1 MSSKAREE
9 GLMRAKSGVLSGSI
23 LTLLSAIPALAVT
36 TTDLS
41 SITPQQLAQLL
52 AGPGVTV
59 SNVTFTGATVA
70 GGSFSGGLADGLG
83 IDSGVILSSG
93 DIANAAGPN
102 NSPGTT
108 TANGTPGDANLNVI
122 VGAGHATEDAAV
134 LEF

>member
-1 MSSKAREE
+1 
-9 GLMRAKSGVLSGSI
+9 MRRLAVL
-23 LTLLSAIPALAVT
+23 LACCLLLLCDAPRALAID
-36 TTDLS
+36 TTDLNS
-41 SITPQQLAQLL
+41 TTPQELAQLL
-52 AGPGVTV
+52 AGTGITVT
-59 SNVTFTGATVA
+59 NVVFTGANVA

-83 IDSGVILSSG
+83 IDAGVILSSG
-93 DIANAAGPN
+93 DVANAAGPN